1 MNQAMDYLELLDS
14 KSHEKALQLLPHLR
28 YMLPILPDTRDCR
41 QLIREM
47 QNLKLLLVHFK
58 NTQRL
63 QPLSDAAKAAGL
75 YSKAGKIYNV
85 LQDIKR
91 ARDLRNTVIRLEIKN
106 VKVCSQHYF
115 ETFMV

>member
-1 MNQAMDYLELLDS
+1 
-14 KSHEKALQLLPHLR
+14 
-28 YMLPILPDTRDCR
+28 
-41 QLIREM
+41 
-47 QNLKLLLVHFK
+47 
-58 NTQRL
+58 
-63 QPLSDAAKAAGL
+63 L